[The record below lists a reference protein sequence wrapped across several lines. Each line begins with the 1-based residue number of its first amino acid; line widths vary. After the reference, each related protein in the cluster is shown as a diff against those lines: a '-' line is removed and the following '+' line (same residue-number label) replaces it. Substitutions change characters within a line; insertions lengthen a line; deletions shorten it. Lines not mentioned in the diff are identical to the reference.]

1 MTNST
6 RVTFLGPSAS
16 FSHQVR
22 KHGLSWSY
30 NLLYRAPFSE
40 TCINKKQAALNSFG
54 KSVKLFPSVSFT
66 EAFSAVQNDSADYAV
81 IPFENSTNGSVVQTL
96 DLLADRQRLYKDVT
110 VCGEY
115 FLTVHHCLIAGKPV
129 AKEEYGSI
137 TKLYTHPQA
146 WGQCDSFLTKNF
158 TGVERQDV
166 SSTSKATE
174 IVSKDT
180 TGQTAAIASR
190 LAAENYN
197 AFVLEENIEDRADNT
212 TRFLILRNIQSAR
225 TANASV
231 NLADGVA
238 TSKTRKTLISFM
250 IEHSSPG
257 ALADA
262 LSVFKSHGL
271 NLTSINS
278 RPSMLRPWQYIFF
291 IECEHVPNS
300 SIHNTL
306 EELKSICKSYRDW
319 GTWIDGI
326 PFPGTV

>member
-1 MTNST
+1 M
-6 RVTFLGPSAS
+6 
-16 FSHQVR
+16 
-22 KHGLSWSY
+22 
-30 NLLYRAPFSE
+30 
-40 TCINKKQAALNSFG
+40 
-54 KSVKLFPSVSFT
+54 
-66 EAFSAVQNDSADYAV
+66 

-96 DLLADRQRLYKDVT
+96 DLLADRESLYKDVT

-115 FLTVHHCLIAGKPV
+115 FLTVHHCLIGGKAV
-129 AKEEYGSI
+129 APEDYKNI

-146 WGQCDSFLTKNF
+146 WGQCDKFLSQHF
-158 TGVERQDV
+158 RGVERQDV
-166 SSTSKATE
+166 SSTSKAAE

-180 TGQTAAIASR
+180 SGESAAIGSR
-190 LAAENYN
+190 LAAEHFN
-197 AFVLEENIEDRADNT
+197 AFVLQENIEDSADNT
-212 TRFLILRNIQSAR
+212 TRFLILRNIHSVR
-225 TANASV
+225 TAKASV
-231 NLADGVA
+231 NPDDNVTIA
-238 TSKTRKTLISFM
+238 TKARKTLISFM

-306 EELKSICKSYRDW
+306 EELKAICKSYRVL
-319 GTWIDGI
+319 GTWIDGL
-326 PFPGTV
+326 PFATPV

>member
-16 FSHQVR
+16 FSHQ
-22 KHGLSWSY
+22 
-30 NLLYRAPFSE
+30 
-40 TCINKKQAALNSFG
+40 AALNSFG
-54 KSVKLFPSVSFT
+54 KSVNLFPSVSFA

-96 DLLADRQRLYKDVT
+96 DLLADRQGLYKDVT

-115 FLTVHHCLIAGKPV
+115 FLTVHHCLIGGKPT
-129 AKEEYGSI
+129 AKEKYGSI

-146 WGQCDSFLTKNF
+146 WGQCDSFLSKHF
-158 TGVERQDV
+158 RGVERQDV

-180 TGQTAAIASR
+180 SGQTAAIASR
-190 LAAENYN
+190 LAAEHYN
-197 AFVLEENIEDRADNT
+197 AVVLEENIEDSADNT

-225 TANASV
+225 TASASV
-231 NLADGVA
+231 NLAGDVA
-238 TSKTRKTLISFM
+238 SAKTGSKTRKTLISFM

-257 ALADA
+257 SLADA
-262 LSVFKSHGL
+262 LSVFKTHGL

-300 SIHNTL
+300 SIHDTL
-306 EELKSICKSYRDW
+306 EELKSICKSYREL
-319 GTWIDGI
+319 GTWIDGL
-326 PFPGTV
+326 PFPNCV

>member
-1 MTNST
+1 M
-6 RVTFLGPSAS
+6 FLQSDC
-16 FSHQVR
+16 F
-22 KHGLSWSY
+22 L
-30 NLLYRAPFSE
+30 E
-40 TCINKKQAALNSFG
+40 TCTNKKQAALNSFG
-54 KSVKLFPSVSFT
+54 NSGTLFPSVSFA

-96 DLLADRQRLYKDVT
+96 DLLADRQGLYKDVT

-115 FLTVHHCLIAGKPV
+115 FLTVHHCLIGGKPIP
-129 AKEEYGSI
+129 KEEYGSI

-146 WGQCDSFLTKNF
+146 WGQCDKFLSKHF
-158 TGVERQDV
+158 RGVERQDV

-174 IVSKDT
+174 IVSRDT
-180 TGQTAAIASR
+180 SGQSAAIASR
-190 LAAENYN
+190 LAAEYYN
-197 AFVLEENIEDRADNT
+197 AFVLQENIEDSADNT
-212 TRFLILRNIQSAR
+212 TRFLILRNIQSTR
-225 TANASV
+225 TAHASV
-231 NLADGVA
+231 NLAAADSA
-238 TSKTRKTLISFM
+238 AAAEKKTRKTLISFM

-257 ALADA
+257 SLADA

-306 EELKSICKSYRDW
+306 EELKAICKSYRDL
-319 GTWIDGI
+319 GTWIDGL
-326 PFPGTV
+326 PFANPV